1 MIKPIIRQIEAYT
14 YYSGQII
21 DELRPFWYQYQSL
34 KFFEA
39 KCNSTWNL
47 ETERYYQILATDEW
61 QAENI
66 AKQTYAKKFHVKEY
80 FVDAK
85 L

>member
-1 MIKPIIRQIEAYT
+1 MNKPIIRQIDAYT
-14 YYSGQII
+14 YYSGQMV

-34 KFFEA
+34 QFFEA
-39 KCNSTWNL
+39 KRNSTWNL

-66 AKQTYAKKFHVKEY
+66 AKQTYAKEFHVKEY